1 MKHGEGSGTWW
12 GPLFGARAATWA
24 ATWEGPEGWGTPVYT
39 HVLDQA
45 QVGPGTTLL
54 DCGCGAGRFIRL
66 AAERGA
72 SAAGIDASREL
83 VEIAAKQNPEADLR
97 VGDLE
102 ALPWPDDGFNIVTG
116 FSSFQFT
123 DDHAGAL
130 AEARRVS
137 QGDVWVVIPTRLD
150 DSAIPKVFTTLMP
163 LLPSEARPILKR
175 SGMYAL
181 SAPEALDEVLATA
194 GMISRSD
201 ETLGATT
208 VFADAPPQS
217 RLFLSPAGNRARGRK
232 SGMKAASGFE
242 PRNSPA
248 EWTPTLQHLPGPRGA
263 RATIRQPHDHASE
276 GGHDGRRMVV
286 SCDCS

>member
-1 MKHGEGSGTWW
+1 M
-12 GPLFGARAATWA
+12 
-24 ATWEGPEGWGTPVYT
+24 PVYT

-54 DCGCGAGRFIRL
+54 DCGCGAGRFVRL

-72 SAAGIDASREL
+72 RAAGIDAAREL

-102 ALPWPDDGFNIVTG
+102 ALPWPDDTFNIVTG

-123 DDHAGAL
+123 NDHAGAL

-137 QGDVWVVIPTRLD
+137 QGDVWVVTPTRLD

-181 SAPEALDEVLATA
+181 SAREALDEVLATA
-194 GMISRSD
+194 GMIPRSD
-201 ETLGATT
+201 ETIGATT
-208 VFADAPPQS
+208 VFADAAAAVEA
-217 RLFLSPAGNRARGRK
+217 FLSAGATELAVPYYGQSAVATALYDALTPF
-232 SGMKAASGFE
+232 SGEGDQVS
-242 PRNSPA
+242 
-248 EWTPTLQHLPGPRGA
+248 LPGWFRVVQA
-263 RATIRQPHDHASE
+263 R
-276 GGHDGRRMVV
+276 
-286 SCDCS
+286 

>member
-1 MKHGEGSGTWW
+1 MAVASQTRLKDMKHGEGSGTWW

-24 ATWEGPEGWGTPVYT
+24 ETWEGPEGWGTPVYT

-45 QVGPGTTLL
+45 QVGPGTTVL
-54 DCGCGAGRFIRL
+54 DCGCGAGRFVGL

-97 VGDLE
+97 VGDLN
-102 ALPWPDDGFNIVTG
+102 ALPWPDDAFDIVTG
-116 FSSFQFT
+116 FSSFQFG

-137 QGDVWVVIPTRLD
+137 HGDVWVVIPTRLEN
-150 DSAIPKVFTTLMP
+150 SAIPKVFTTLMP

-194 GMISRSD
+194 GMIPRSD
-201 ETLGATT
+201 ETIGATT
-208 VFADAPPQS
+208 VFADAAAAVEA
-217 RLFLSPAGNRARGRK
+217 FLSAGATELAVQY
-232 SGMKAASGFE
+232 SGQSAVAT
-242 PRNSPA
+242 A
-248 EWTPTLQHLPGPRGA
+248 LYDALTPFTGEGDQVSLPGWFRVVQA
-263 RATIRQPHDHASE
+263 R
-276 GGHDGRRMVV
+276 
-286 SCDCS
+286 